1 MLNKAYL
8 ILYANIA
15 LFLYT
20 LMIMAQRLLAS
31 PNTFTTVFQNTSR
44 TITGFINK
52 TLAPVAQWQNII
64 EILLVFLLIL
74 LILRFFNVGLWILE
88 IAAVLIL
95 VDWGYQY
102 LMHQQNLA
110 LLFPLAVMLVSLFS
124 IRFIAKEVGFI

>member
-20 LMIMAQRLLAS
+20 LMITTQRLLAS

-44 TITGFINK
+44 TVTGFINK

-74 LILRFFNVGLWILE
+74 LILRFFNVGLWVLE
-88 IAAVLIL
+88 IAAVLVFLDLGYPYSIL
-95 VDWGYQY
+95 THNIT
-102 LMHQQNLA
+102 LIIHLE
-110 LLFPLAVMLVSLFS
+110 L
-124 IRFIAKEVGFI
+124 

>member
-52 TLAPVAQWQNII
+52 TLAPVAQWQNVI

-74 LILRFFNVGLWILE
+74 LILRFFNVGLWMLE

-95 VDWGYQY
+95 VDWGY
-102 LMHQQNLA
+102 HLA